1 MALLKED
8 GSLDIER
15 INQLPIEEYIQEIE
29 SLNEEQYKDYFSR
42 LPINESKQCTKA
54 IEVDYTLEEELE
66 RGSVIAED
74 FLNKQREKYCKK
86 IKLMKNY
93 FK

>member
-42 LPINESKQCTKA
+42 LPINKSKQCTKA

-86 IKLMKNY
+86 D
-93 FK
+93 

>member
-29 SLNEEQYKDYFSR
+29 SLNEEQYKDYF
-42 LPINESKQCTKA
+42 
-54 IEVDYTLEEELE
+54 
-66 RGSVIAED
+66 
-74 FLNKQREKYCKK
+74 FLWK
-86 IKLMKNY
+86 
-93 FK
+93 